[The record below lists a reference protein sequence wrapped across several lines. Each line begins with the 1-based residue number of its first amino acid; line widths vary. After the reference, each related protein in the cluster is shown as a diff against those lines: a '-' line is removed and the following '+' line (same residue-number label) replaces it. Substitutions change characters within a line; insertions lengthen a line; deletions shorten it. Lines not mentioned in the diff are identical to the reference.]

1 MYGFINLLITLFITI
16 VLMFFCGQAVF
27 AQGEQSAAPPSAEE
41 AQPTAET
48 GAAIEKLTLEDAI
61 NLALKSNRSIQN
73 AEIEIDKAIDK
84 TAAYRTR
91 RLPSFK
97 VTSLFSQPL
106 TTVDF
111 TFERGV
117 FGTYEN
123 NGPLPDKD
131 VKISSDRKPTALVIG
146 QIQQPLTQL
155 FRLNLNIKQ
164 LELSEEITREQ
175 SREQR
180 QQIIADVKRVYYDIL
195 QIESATRSLE
205 ETTKLYEELE
215 RVTKNYVIQQAA
227 LKTDLMDVQARKA
240 KVEYEMLTL
249 KNALLTQ
256 KEQFNN
262 LLGRDVRTEF
272 NVSTTLETAQFLMRE
287 TDLVS
292 AQEKA
297 LSQRPEVKQARL
309 RYKQAQLDTRAK
321 RVELIPDVSL
331 SFNYI
336 SPFSYSDVLPKNVMS
351 VGVNVE
357 WEVFDW
363 GRKKREVKEKKSAE
377 KQADNT
383 LRDIENATLIEVS
396 SRYRKLQE
404 SCRFLRVTQ
413 MAQETARGNLQ
424 VVAYRYGSQAV
435 LLKDVLQAQ
444 ATLADANHQYQKA
457 LTAFWTAKADFEK
470 AIGEEK

>member
-1 MYGFINLLITLFITI
+1 MYGFINLLITLLITI
-16 VLMFFCGQAVF
+16 MLVFFCEKSVF
-27 AQGEQSAAPPSAEE
+27 AQEAQTATLPVADTQSA
-41 AQPTAET
+41 AET
-48 GAAIEKLTLEDAI
+48 GAAVETLTLEAAI

-73 AEIEIDKAIDK
+73 AEIETDKAFNR
-84 TAAYRTR
+84 TAAYKTR

-97 VTSLFSQPL
+97 VSTLFSQPL
-106 TTVDF
+106 TSVDF
-111 TFERGV
+111 TFEKGV
-117 FGTYEN
+117 FGTYDNTGPIPN
-123 NGPLPDKD
+123 ND
-131 VKISSDRKPTALVIG
+131 VKITSDRKPTALVIG
-146 QIQQPLTQL
+146 QVQQPLTQL

-175 SREQR
+175 TRQQR
-180 QQIIADVKRVYYDIL
+180 QDVVADIKRVYYDII
-195 QIESATRSLE
+195 QTESAAKSLE
-205 ETTKLYEELE
+205 ETTKLYDELE
-215 RVTKNYVIQQAA
+215 RVTKNHVIQQAA

-249 KNALLTQ
+249 KNALLTR
-256 KEQFNN
+256 KEELNN

-287 TDLVS
+287 TNLPS

-297 LSQRPEVKQARL
+297 LEQRPEVKQARL
-309 RYKQAQLDTRAK
+309 KYKQAQLDTRAK
-321 RVELIPDVSL
+321 KSELIPDVSL
-331 SFNYI
+331 NFNYL

-351 VGVNVE
+351 IGVNVE

-363 GRKKREVKEKKSAE
+363 GRKKREIKEKKSAE

-383 LRDIENATLIEVS
+383 LRDVENATLIEVS

-404 SCRFLRVTQ
+404 SCRLLQVTR
-413 MAQETARGNLQ
+413 MSQETAKGNLQ

-444 ATLADANHQYQKA
+444 AALADANHQYQKA